1 MSTTGKVTVVA
12 IIGVAVALG
21 LFNFVY
27 QQRRT
32 ARSVAYWGP
41 AHRALIVGEQV
52 EVLLLEETSTP
63 ADESVDGEVL
73 AVGPRPY
80 RVARRKAGSDVRGL
94 LHVRRA
100 LLDDGTYHWEQP
112 QPEQPPVYRYAIR
125 FESERQDPQ
134 RQDSPAAVVLFN
146 HDGTWIQSL
155 DGPHPLAVRNNDQG
169 LPPFA
174 AFLAEQFVEEGDSS
188 RADQDDDQ

>member
-12 IIGVAVALG
+12 IVGVAVALG

-52 EVLLLEETSTP
+52 
-63 ADESVDGEVL
+63 EVL

-155 DGPHPLAVRNNDQG
+155 DGSHPLAVRNNDQG

-188 RADQDDDQ
+188 RADQADDQ

>member
-12 IIGVAVALG
+12 ILGVAVALG

-52 EVLLLEETSTP
+52 EVLLLEEASTP
-63 ADESVDGEVL
+63 ASEPADGEVL
-73 AVGPRPY
+73 EIDQRQY
-80 RVARRKAGSDVRGL
+80 RVAERKDGSGARGL

-112 QPEQPPVYRYAIR
+112 QPEQPPVFRYAIR
-125 FESERQDPQ
+125 FESERQNPQ
-134 RQDSPAAVVLFN
+134 GQGSPAAVVLFN
-146 HDGTWIQSL
+146 RDGTWIQSA
-155 DGPHPLAVRNNDQG
+155 DSSHPLAVRNNDQG

-174 AFLAEQFVEEGDSS
+174 AFLAEQFVEERDSS
-188 RADQDDDQ
+188 RADQADDQ